1 MAGRDPTCK
10 QADIT
15 MIAHLTGELLKHGL
29 DRLIVDVNGVGYEV
43 SVPLGT
49 QGRVKPREDG
59 RVSLHI
65 HTSVREDAIQLFGF
79 ATMEEKRTFDKL
91 ISVSG
96 VGPKMALSVLSMLT
110 PAELVAALE
119 GNDVKAL
126 TKISGVGLKT
136 AQRMILE
143 LKGRTDG
150 LTLDAISPTQSPK
163 SALLEDLR
171 SALGNLGYKPETV
184 DPIVEKLREKI
195 NDATKVDD
203 LLREAF
209 KLLR

>member
-1 MAGRDPTCK
+1 
-10 QADIT
+10 
-15 MIAHLTGELLKHGL
+15 MIAHLTGELLGHGL

>member
-1 MAGRDPTCK
+1 
-10 QADIT
+10 
-15 MIAHLTGELLKHGL
+15 MIAHLTGELLGQGL
-29 DRLIVDVNGVGYEV
+29 DRLVVDVSGVGYEV

-49 QGRVKPREDG
+49 QGRLKPREDG

-96 VGPKMALSVLSMLT
+96 VGPKMALSVLSMLSPT
-110 PAELVAALE
+110 ELVKAIE

-126 TKISGVGLKT
+126 TRISGVGLKT

-150 LTLDAISPTQSPK
+150 LTLDALSPAASPQ
-163 SALLEDLR
+163 AAVLEDLR

-184 DPIVEKLREKI
+184 DSVVEQLKAKI
-195 NDATKVDD
+195 TDTTKVDD

>member
-1 MAGRDPTCK
+1 MV
-10 QADIT
+10 
-15 MIAHLTGELLKHGL
+15 AHLTGELLGHGL
-29 DRLIVDVNGVGYEV
+29 DRLILDVMGVGYEV

-49 QGRVKPREDG
+49 QGRIKPREDG

-96 VGPKMALSVLSMLT
+96 VGPKMALSILSMLS
-110 PAELVAALE
+110 PAELVRALE

-163 SALLEDLR
+163 NLLLEDLR

-184 DPIVEKLREKI
+184 DPIVEILKDKI
-195 NDATKVDD
+195 SDTTKVDD

>member
-1 MAGRDPTCK
+1 
-10 QADIT
+10 

>member
-1 MAGRDPTCK
+1 
-10 QADIT
+10 
-15 MIAHLTGELLKHGL
+15 MIAHLTGELLGQGL
-29 DRLIVDVNGVGYEV
+29 DRLVVDVSGVGYEV

-49 QGRVKPREDG
+49 QGRLKPREDG

-96 VGPKMALSVLSMLT
+96 VGPKMALSVLSMLSPT
-110 PAELVAALE
+110 ELVKAIE

-150 LTLDAISPTQSPK
+150 LTLDALSPTASPQQ
-163 SALLEDLR
+163 AVLEDLR

-184 DPIVEKLREKI
+184 DPVVEQLKAKI
-195 NDATKVDD
+195 TDVTKVDD